1 MDMRYFYNKEKWSF
15 SIHDELPDDKHKEA
29 SIALGIGLV
38 KDDFSIFEKML
49 DKNVVWMWPS
59 STQRTLVGRDA
70 VLKYWKDFGH
80 RMSDDVLGG
89 NFSVMYCANKFM
101 ATLSMQPNDKSATY
115 ILFYIERGKVKIGLS
130 VARVVANVENSA
142 NNFARKHHETLDD
155 FPFTVD
161 FVMKHHISSLL
172 PKSNRIPCLSCGK
185 TSELLKWEN
194 IAFSN
199 GGLEYHAEIS
209 VCPNC
214 NKVIEYLPVKVY
226 QKQSVEESCTEE
238 GLKDGTQ
245 QADSK
250 IGVAFYYSTPLKGS
264 KYIEA
269 LPKTKNERLTVATG
283 ILGEKKEIVVSL
295 YDIAA
300 YFDERILMALRHSDG
315 RKYAMIE
322 DCYIAAW
329 EDGVS
334 EAGNNLGI
342 LAYNLERNVCVDGI
356 DYFVKASECGSSL
369 ALYNL
374 VMLYWA
380 DGKYKLAYQTLRK
393 YTERKGYNRLGFE
406 GKFFH
411 ELLKIGVLNHAFVD
425 LTMPLQACLPKI
437 KLKEEWYISMK
448 VVSYDVSCMGGDSY
462 FYFAHREDS
471 SLCFDRTTGNIRV
484 EGEIYR
490 DCLKR
495 VVLENN
501 LSAVWEVYLLM
512 TANTVLPYY
521 GYSVRNHRTFIF
533 GELDLH
539 KIRAFENRDIE
550 PLKKN
555 GILFPKVQIK
565 KCRRRYEAHVYCCY
579 WNDWKGLVREHVI
592 MKIQNNQIVAWQE
605 DDFIIYSYRCGRE
618 C

>member
-1 MDMRYFYNKEKWSF
+1 M
-15 SIHDELPDDKHKEA
+15 
-29 SIALGIGLV
+29 
-38 KDDFSIFEKML
+38 
-49 DKNVVWMWPS
+49 
-59 STQRTLVGRDA
+59 
-70 VLKYWKDFGH
+70 
-80 RMSDDVLGG
+80 
-89 NFSVMYCANKFM
+89 
-101 ATLSMQPNDKSATY
+101 
-115 ILFYIERGKVKIGLS
+115 GLS

-142 NNFARKHHETLDD
+142 NNFARKHQETLDD

-161 FVMKHHISSLL
+161 FTMKHRISNLL
-172 PKSNRIPCLSCGK
+172 PKSNRMPCLSCGK

-199 GGLEYHAEIS
+199 RGLEYHAEIS
-209 VCPNC
+209 VCPDC
-214 NKVIEYLPVKVY
+214 NKVIEYLPIKVY
-226 QKQSVEESCTEE
+226 QKQSVEELCTEG
-238 GLKDGTQ
+238 GLKDETQ
-245 QADSK
+245 QLDSK

-264 KYIEA
+264 KYIDS
-269 LPKTKNERLTVATG
+269 LPKTKDERLTVATG
-283 ILGEKKEIVVSL
+283 ILGEEKEIVVSL

-300 YFDERILMALRHSDG
+300 SFDVCILMALRHNDNW
-315 RKYAMIE
+315 RKYAMIR

-342 LAYNLERNVCVDGI
+342 LAYNLEQNVCVDGT
-356 DYFVKASECGSSL
+356 DYFVKAAEYGSSL

-380 DGKYKLAYQTLRK
+380 DGKYKLAYHALRK

-406 GKFFH
+406 GKVFH
-411 ELLKIGVLNHAFVD
+411 ELLKIGVLNHALTD

-448 VVSYDVSCMGGDSY
+448 VVSYDVSRMGGDSY
-462 FYFAHREDS
+462 FYFAHQGDS
-471 SLCFDRTTGNIRV
+471 SLCFDRTTGNIRI
-484 EGEIYR
+484 EGKVDR
-490 DCLKR
+490 DCVSH

-501 LSAVWEVYLLM
+501 QSAVWEVYLLM

-533 GELDLH
+533 GESDLH
-539 KIRAFENRDIE
+539 KIRALKNRDIE

-555 GILFPKVQIK
+555 GILFPKVQVR
-565 KCRRRYEAHVYCCY
+565 KCRRGYEAHVYCCY
-579 WNDWKGLVREHVI
+579 WNDWKGLVRDHVV
-592 MKIQNNQIVAWQE
+592 MKIQNNQIVACHE
-605 DDFIIYSYRCGRE
+605 DDVIIYLYRCGRS